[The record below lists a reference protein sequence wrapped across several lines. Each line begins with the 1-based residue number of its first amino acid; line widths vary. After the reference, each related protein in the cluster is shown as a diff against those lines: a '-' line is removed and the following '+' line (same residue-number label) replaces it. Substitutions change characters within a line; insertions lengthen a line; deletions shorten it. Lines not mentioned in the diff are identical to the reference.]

1 MDNAPALNLLDEKNE
16 LERALMSCQE
26 LLKNTCEEKEQ
37 VVTLFSEFKVHF
49 ESIRTQSS
57 NYQQRLVDEMRL
69 RKQVEEQFEVRL
81 AQMGASVESKQREL
95 DNLAQKMVLP
105 VDKDI
110 LRMRIQKDL
119 EAKFRFE
126 LESRM

>member
-1 MDNAPALNLLDEKNE
+1 MDNAPALSLLDEKNE

-81 AQMGASVESKQREL
+81 AQMGASVESK
-95 DNLAQKMVLP
+95 
-105 VDKDI
+105 
-110 LRMRIQKDL
+110 
-119 EAKFRFE
+119 
-126 LESRM
+126 